1 MSLARSLSV
10 DPELQVGVGVATLAP
25 SPVVACTPAHDVQ
38 SFATINWLF
47 ELSCVIVALAMLVA
61 AETYYAR
68 TVRRHQHR
76 TIGGAMQ
83 AARRS
88 WVSKHLGSGMVP
100 VNTVR
105 DFMKAAQFMGHT
117 SVVVVFAVASYAIS
131 ISGDPVGRG
140 SVVALQLDGRF
151 LLFVKLV
158 SLLSLHSFN
167 FVAFTQTVRYL
178 NHVNFLIN
186 APSIGE
192 QPVTEEVSPL
202 TLALAPHPRPSPL
215 APRPR
220 ARTKP

>member
-1 MSLARSLSV
+1 
-10 DPELQVGVGVATLAP
+10 
-25 SPVVACTPAHDVQ
+25 
-38 SFATINWLF
+38 
-47 ELSCVIVALAMLVA
+47 
-61 AETYYAR
+61 
-68 TVRRHQHR
+68 
-76 TIGGAMQ
+76 MQ

-192 QPVTEEVSPL
+192 QLVTEEVSPL